1 MSFPAVPMP
10 IESPDDDRF
19 AAMAREGV
27 HHFGAVT
34 DPQAAAGLL
43 AAVKATRC
51 FDHRL
56 FLSEA
61 EFEAD
66 PQYKGVNP
74 RPGRNLL
81 EPLGHRLAFVE
92 HNPVIRGFLEG
103 LLGADYAIIDKK
115 LVAGV
120 PHAAVPDW
128 VVRRIAGNAVN
139 NLGAYVRPEYRDI
152 TYFYGIDFHQDLID
166 WENRTS
172 DFITLYVYLHEVGP
186 RDAPLYVI
194 PGSHLLGATRFP
206 HKLTKTGGGDPTA
219 IRYTD
224 DHGRSMDLHHRML
237 VGGAGS
243 AYLWHALMLHGT
255 QPDRADH
262 ERISLRYLIARGDA
276 APGTVGIDRVNAAV
290 DGSLSLATTREDLA
304 ADGAARVKVNAINA
318 LAKPA
323 G

>member
-1 MSFPAVPMP
+1 MSLPAAQMP
-10 IESPDDDRF
+10 VAPLDDRF
-19 AAMAREGV
+19 AEMAEAGV
-27 HHFGAVT
+27 HHFGPAA
-34 DPQAAAGLL
+34 DPEAAAALL
-43 AAVKATRC
+43 AAVKATRH

-81 EPLGHRLAFVE
+81 EPLGERLAFIE
-92 HNPVIRGFLEG
+92 HNPAITAYLSG

-128 VVRRIAGNAVN
+128 VVKRIAGNAVN
-139 NLGAYVRPEYRDI
+139 NLGAYVRPDYRDI

-186 RDAPLYVI
+186 QDAPLYVI

-206 HKLTKTGGGDPTA
+206 HRLTRAGSGSA
-219 IRYTD
+219 ITYAD
-224 DHGRSMDLHHRML
+224 DHGRSLDLHHQML
-237 VGGAGS
+237 VGPAGS

-276 APGTVGIDRVNAAV
+276 PAGSVGIDRVNAAV

-304 ADGAARVKVNAINA
+304 ADGAARMKANAINA
-318 LAKPA
+318 LA
-323 G
+323 GSNG